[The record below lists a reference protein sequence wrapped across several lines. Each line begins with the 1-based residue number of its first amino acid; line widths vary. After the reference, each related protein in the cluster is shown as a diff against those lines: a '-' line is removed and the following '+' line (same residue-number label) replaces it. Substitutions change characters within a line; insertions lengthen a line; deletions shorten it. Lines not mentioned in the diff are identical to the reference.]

1 MTQQVKLGLGWS
13 PRLLTTSRPYCLAA
27 AHLFSLII
35 HMGISLKIFFEVRSG
50 HKGNLFFELLLPHQ
64 DIGSPYASSSL
75 GRGSPLPMCFLT
87 SIKNVLQ
94 ARTSNLQERSLMM
107 IRCPHCTDG
116 EGSPDRKTAYLWSQ
130 SEAEARWRPRSPDP
144 PAHCPRLHIPSSP

>member
-1 MTQQVKLGLGWS
+1 MTQQVKLGPGWS

-35 HMGISLKIFFEVRSG
+35 HMGISLKIFIEVGSG

-75 GRGSPLPMCFLT
+75 GR
-87 SIKNVLQ
+87 V
-94 ARTSNLQERSLMM
+94 
-107 IRCPHCTDG
+107 
-116 EGSPDRKTAYLWSQ
+116 
-130 SEAEARWRPRSPDP
+130 
-144 PAHCPRLHIPSSP
+144 